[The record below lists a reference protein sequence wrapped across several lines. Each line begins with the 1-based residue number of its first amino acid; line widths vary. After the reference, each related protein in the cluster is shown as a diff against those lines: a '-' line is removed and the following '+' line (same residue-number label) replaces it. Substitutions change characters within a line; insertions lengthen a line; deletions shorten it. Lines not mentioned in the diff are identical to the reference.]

1 MALLNMKLSISV
13 LLALGLSVSVGHP
26 SRSSEA
32 ATVVPELSTALEAAL
47 DTIEAHEIGADV
59 RFLASDELAGRDTPG
74 RGLKTAARYIQVRL
88 ERLGFAAG
96 AGESYLQSYPLRHRA
111 VDLERSGF
119 SVSTGAG
126 ESAEF
131 DFDTH
136 YLFTNGEV
144 WDHTLSAGVV
154 GAGQGE
160 REDVEGLDLTGKW
173 ALCLDTGRHAGL
185 RRRLLMKAGA
195 VGLIVLPNL
204 DETDQKRMEK
214 IRRSAGWAKRGSIE
228 YPEKDE
234 LALAEKRPAD
244 DFFHQVYLTKLGLES
259 LSALVGGEDST
270 ELAEPGRE
278 LDWTATD
285 ERFLPGDGGMI
296 QVENVCGYWPGSDS
310 VLTNEVILISAHYD
324 HVGTRGEKI
333 YNGADDNASGT
344 SGMLAVAEALATH
357 GPLRRS
363 VMLIWV
369 SAEEKGLFG
378 SQAWVESPTLP
389 EGTRP
394 ICNVN
399 IDMIGRNAPGELYIT
414 PSEDHRKFNGLGK
427 LAYRFSSLEGFP
439 ELGDADAYY
448 DRSDHANFALLDI
461 PVAFLFNGEHEDY
474 HQPTD
479 TYDKID
485 TDKIRRVSRLVLRMI
500 AALQTDNL
508 DL

>member
-1 MALLNMKLSISV
+1 MATLNMKLSLSA
-13 LLALGLSVSVGHP
+13 LLALGLAVSVGLP
-26 SRSSEA
+26 GRSSEA
-32 ATVVPELSTALEAAL
+32 ETIAPELSTALIAAL

-74 RGLKTAARYIQVRL
+74 RGLKTAARYIQSRL
-88 ERLGFAAG
+88 ERLGFTAG
-96 AGESYLQSYPLRHRA
+96 AGESYLQNFALRHRA
-111 VDLERSGF
+111 VDLERSSFTVTASG
-119 SVSTGAG
+119 G
-126 ESAEF
+126 ESAKL

-144 WDHTLSAGVV
+144 WDHALTAGVV
-154 GAGQGE
+154 GAGKGE
-160 REDVEGLDLTGKW
+160 RDDVEGLDLTGKW

-228 YPEKDE
+228 YPEEDE
-234 LALAEKRPAD
+234 RALAVERPAD
-244 DFFHQVYLTKLGLES
+244 DYFHQVYLTKLGVERLT
-259 LSALVGGEDST
+259 ALVGDAPAA
-270 ELAEPGRE
+270 ELTEPGRE
-278 LDWTATD
+278 LDWSATD
-285 ERFLPGDGGMI
+285 ERFLPGEGGLI
-296 QVENVCGYWPGSDS
+296 QVENVCGYWPGSDP
-310 VLTNEVILISAHYD
+310 VLTNEVILVSAHYD
-324 HVGTRGEKI
+324 HVGTRDEKI

-344 SGMLAVAEALATH
+344 SGMLAIAEALAIH

-389 EGTRP
+389 EGARA

-427 LAYRFSSLEGFP
+427 LAYQFSSLEGFP